1 MSILKTPASAKLII
15 GFFLNDKSIAEHI
28 INRLQNLFGD
38 IDIISSWFNFDR
50 TNYYE
55 TEMGS
60 PLFRRIAVFKKLI
73 KQTDLADIKLATNN
87 LEKEETDSDK
97 RRVNIDPG
105 YMLAE
110 RFVLATGKNFSHR
123 IYIGKKVYADLTLIY
138 KKNNFSFLPWTYP
151 DYKSRQLVDFLSI
164 VRKKY
169 MLDLKKHNEKAG
181 YFIS

>member
-1 MSILKTPASAKLII
+1 MSVLKEPALAKLII
-15 GFFLNDKSIAEHI
+15 GFFLNNKSIAGYI

-38 IDIISSWFNFDR
+38 IDIISSWFDFDF

-55 TEMGS
+55 IEMSS
-60 PLFRRIAVFKKLI
+60 PLFRRMVVFKKLI
-73 KQTDLADIKLATNN
+73 KQNDITDIKLAVNN
-87 LEKEETDSDK
+87 LEKEEAYRNK

-123 IYIGKKVYADLTLIY
+123 IYIGKKIYADLTLIY
-138 KKNNFSFLPWTYP
+138 QKDGFSFLPWTYP
-151 DYKSRQLVDFLSI
+151 DYKSPELIDFLGI

-169 MLDLKKHNEKAG
+169 MLDLKR
-181 YFIS
+181 

>member
-1 MSILKTPASAKLII
+1 M
-15 GFFLNDKSIAEHI
+15 
-28 INRLQNLFGD
+28 FGD
-38 IDIISSWFNFDR
+38 IDIISSWFHFDQ

-55 TEMGS
+55 AEMSS
-60 PLFRRIAVFKKLI
+60 PLFRRIVVFKKLI
-73 KQTDLADIKLATNN
+73 KQTDLADIKLATNG
-87 LEKEETDSDK
+87 LEKEEAADNK

-138 KKNNFSFLPWTYP
+138 QKNDFSFLPWTYQ
-151 DYKSRQLVDFLSI
+151 DYQSNQLVDFLSI

-169 MLDLKKHNEKAG
+169 ILDLKK
-181 YFIS
+181 I

>member
-1 MSILKTPASAKLII
+1 MSILKEPALAKLII
-15 GFFLNDKSIAEHI
+15 GFFLNNRSISEYI
-28 INRLQNLFGD
+28 INRLQDLFGD
-38 IDIISSWFNFDR
+38 IDIISSWFDFDR

-55 TEMGS
+55 TEMGT

-87 LEKEETDSDK
+87 LEKEQADSDK

-123 IYIGKKVYADLTLIY
+123 IYIGKKIYADLTLIY
-138 KKNNFSFLPWTYP
+138 QKNDFSFLPWTYK
-151 DYKSRQLVDFLSI
+151 DYQSNQLVDFLSI

-169 MLDLKKHNEKAG
+169 ILDLKK
-181 YFIS
+181 I